1 MSDRSATQTKSILA
15 LLQVKSLDETL
26 RAVNHQSACLQSD
39 LQDLQQERDSLK
51 HDVSVLKKQL
61 QNVNEKVRRLID
73 LYGNDT
79 VRC

>member
-79 VRC
+79 VMR